1 MNSSFRLPKREK
13 RPFSFSLGP
22 PRAHTY
28 SRPLTPV
35 AQLGSPRA
43 GRDSPTW
50 CPVPGDQ
57 QVSSNTST
65 ERSGE
70 TQRPA
75 SSRSAGQSPQGPNEV
90 VGPLMAETKGAL
102 GTILSDSLVY
112 R

>member
-1 MNSSFRLPKREK
+1 MNFSFPHPKREK

-22 PRAHTY
+22 PRARTY
-28 SRPLTPV
+28 SRPLTPG
-35 AQLGSPRA
+35 AHLGSPRA
-43 GRDSPTW
+43 GRDSPAW

-57 QVSSNTST
+57 QVSSNTLM

-75 SSRSAGQSPQGPNEV
+75 SSRSTGQSPRGPNEV
-90 VGPLMAETKGAL
+90 VGPLMSETKGAL
-102 GTILSDSLVY
+102 GTILSDSLAH

>member
-1 MNSSFRLPKREK
+1 MNSSFPLPRREK

-28 SRPLTPV
+28 ARPLTPG
-35 AQLGSPRA
+35 APLGSPGA

-57 QVSSNTST
+57 QVSSNTLT

-75 SSRSAGQSPQGPNEV
+75 SSRSAGQSPRGPNEV
-90 VGPLMAETKGAL
+90 VGPLMAETKGAF
-102 GTILSDSLVY
+102 GAVLSDSLVY